1 MEENIS
7 FEKSLSELEKIV
19 AKLENGNCGL
29 DESIE
34 LYSKGLKLS
43 AECKKQLDGAKQK
56 IENIA
61 DYLENDDA

>member
-1 MEENIS
+1 MSKSFEENIT
-7 FEKSLSELEKIV
+7 ELEQIV
-19 AKLENGNCGL
+19 SKLENGNCGL

-43 AECKKQLDGAKQK
+43 AECKKQLDVAKQK

-61 DYLENDDA
+61 DYLENENV

>member
-1 MEENIS
+1 MGKSFEENIM
-7 FEKSLSELEKIV
+7 ELEQIV
-19 AKLENGNCGL
+19 SKLENGNCGL

-43 AECKKQLDGAKQK
+43 AECKKQLDVAKQK

-61 DYLENDDA
+61 DYLENENV

>member
-1 MEENIS
+1 MSKTFEENI
-7 FEKSLSELEKIV
+7 LELEQIV
-19 AKLENGNCGL
+19 NKLENGNCGL

-43 AECKKQLDGAKQK
+43 AECKKQLNGAKQK

-61 DYLENDDA
+61 DYLENDNV

>member
-1 MEENIS
+1 MSKSFEENIA
-7 FEKSLSELEKIV
+7 ELEQIV
-19 AKLENGNCGL
+19 SKLENGNCGL

-43 AECKKQLDGAKQK
+43 AECKKQLDVAKQK

-61 DYLENDDA
+61 DYLENENV

>member
-1 MEENIS
+1 MSKTFEEN
-7 FEKSLSELEKIV
+7 LNELEQIV
-19 AKLENGNCGL
+19 SKLENGNCGL

-43 AECKKQLDGAKQK
+43 ADCKKQLEGAKQK

-61 DYLENDDA
+61 DYLEKENA